1 MKKAISLVFISILAL
16 SASSLFA
23 KDPKQIFSE
32 WDKDKN
38 GKLSLEELPR
48 NARPNFKRVDTNQD
62 GTISLAEHEAFL
74 NRPRQPRRERPI
86 PEGIKAFRNLPY
98 AQTKN
103 PRQTLDLFL
112 PEKRAKDTLLPIIV
126 YIHGGGWKNGSKE
139 SAMGKLAPY
148 LATGSFAAA
157 SINYRLSGESIWPA
171 QIHDCKAA
179 IRWLK
184 GNAKKHGFDPGRMA
198 VWGNSAGGHL
208 VAMLGVSGGVKALEG
223 KLGEHLDQDSRISCV
238 VDFCGPTHFLS
249 MGKFPS
255 NIDHDAPNSPESQL
269 LGGALQE
276 NKKVARKASP
286 ITYVTKD
293 DAPTLI
299 VHGSKDPLVPF
310 NQAEI
315 FHKALTEAGVKNT
328 FLRMEGMGHGL
339 SGPIVDE
346 NVRKFLEAQLL
357 GKN

>member
-1 MKKAISLVFISILAL
+1 MKTALLFLLVAS
-16 SASSLFA
+16 SASCLSA

-38 GKLSLEELPR
+38 GKLSLEELPK
-48 NARPNFKRVDTNQD
+48 NARPNFKRVDTNRD
-62 GTISLAEHEAFL
+62 GSISLAEHEAFL
-74 NRPRQPRRERPI
+74 KRPRQPRKTRPL
-86 PEGIKAFRNLPY
+86 PEGIKSLLNLPY
-98 AQTKN
+98 AATDN

-112 PEKRAKDTLLPIIV
+112 PEKHKQDAPLPIIV
-126 YIHGGGWKNGSKE
+126 YIHGGGWKNGRKE
-139 SAMGKLAPY
+139 SGMGKLAPY
-148 LATGSFAAA
+148 LETGSFAGA

-184 GNAKKHGFDPGRMA
+184 GNAKKHGLDAERMA

-223 KLGEHLDQDSRISCV
+223 KLGKHLDQDSRVSCV

-269 LGGALQE
+269 LGGAVQE
-276 NKKVARKASP
+276 NKKTANQASP
-286 ITYVTKD
+286 MTYVTED
-293 DAPTLI
+293 DAPTII
-299 VHGSKDPLVPF
+299 VHGTEDHTVPF

-315 FHKALTEAGVKNT
+315 FHAALEKVGVQSN
-328 FLRMEGMGHGL
+328 FLPMEGMGHGL
-339 SGPIVDE
+339 GGPIVDKR
-346 NVRKFLEAQLL
+346 VRAFLENQLL
-357 GKN
+357 GKK

>member
-1 MKKAISLVFISILAL
+1 MKNIAAFFLFAL
-16 SASSLFA
+16 GASCLSA

-48 NARPNFKRVDTNQD
+48 NARPNFKRVDTNQN
-62 GTISLAEHEAFL
+62 GSISLAEHEAFL
-74 NRPRQPRRERPI
+74 KRPRQPRRARPL
-86 PEGIKAFRNLPY
+86 PEGVKPLLNLFY
-98 AQTKN
+98 ADTDN

-112 PEKRAKDTLLPIIV
+112 PEKRKLDAPLPIIV
-126 YIHGGGWKNGSKE
+126 YIHGGGWKNGRKE
-139 SAMGKLAPY
+139 SGIGKLAPY
-148 LATGSFAAA
+148 LETGSFAAA

-184 GNAKKHGFDPGRMA
+184 GNAEKYGFDGGRMA

-223 KLGEHLDQDSRISCV
+223 KLGAHLDRDSRVSCV
-238 VDFCGPTHFLS
+238 VDFCGPTHLLS

-255 NIDHDAPNSPESQL
+255 NIDHDAPHSPESQL
-269 LGGALQE
+269 IGGALQE
-276 NKKVARKASP
+276 NKKAANKASP
-286 ITYVTKD
+286 MTYVSKD

-299 VHGSKDPLVPF
+299 VHGTEDPLVPF

-315 FHKALTEAGVKNT
+315 FHETLTEAGVKNI
-328 FLRMEGMGHGL
+328 FLPMKGMGHGL
-339 SGPIVDE
+339 SGPVVNE
-346 NVRKFLEAQLL
+346 AVQEFLERQLL
-357 GKN
+357 GKK